1 MRSLETEN
9 TKGTRDARIGR
20 RGYAQYVPSDEP
32 RAMSARCTRSE
43 LIVTLADGRVLHV
56 PLGWFD
62 RLLSVPPKARKRIE
76 IDFVGTVLHF
86 PDADEDISI
95 ERLLMPHRAACL
107 DKVWREHGG
116 RRQYER
122 RQKSRRNGR

>member
-9 TKGTRDARIGR
+9 TKGTRDTRIGPS
-20 RGYAQYVPSDEP
+20 GYAQYVPSDEP

-56 PLGWFD
+56 PIGWFD
-62 RLLSVPPKARKRIE
+62 RLLSVPPAARKRVKIL
-76 IDFVGTVLHF
+76 GGACLHF
-86 PDADEDISI
+86 PDANEDISV
-95 ERLLMPHRAACL
+95 ERLLMPHCAACL

-116 RRQYER
+116 RKQYER
-122 RQKSRRNGR
+122 RARKSAA

>member
-9 TKGTRDARIGR
+9 TKGTRDTRIGP
-20 RGYAQYVPSDEP
+20 YVHAQYVPSDEP

-62 RLLSVPPKARKRIE
+62 RLLSVPPGARKRVE
-76 IDFVGTVLHF
+76 IDFGGTGLHF

-95 ERLLMPHRAACL
+95 ERLLMPHCAVCL

-116 RRQYER
+116 KRQYER
-122 RQKSRRNGR
+122 RSAKR